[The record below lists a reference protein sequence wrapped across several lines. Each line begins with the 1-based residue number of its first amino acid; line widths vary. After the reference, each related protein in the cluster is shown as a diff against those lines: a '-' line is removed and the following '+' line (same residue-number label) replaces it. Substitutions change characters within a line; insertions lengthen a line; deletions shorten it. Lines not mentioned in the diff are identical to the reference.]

1 MFEVQDLVKKLPSG
15 RKLLSHI
22 SFSIPSGGIGLFL
35 GDSGAGK
42 STLLRVICDLER
54 YDEGAFFLGGK
65 SIRLADAVKHHL
77 IGMVFQHFNLF
88 EHLNA
93 EENITLALVK
103 TKNFT
108 PKTASEKAH
117 TLLEQYGLLAEAA
130 SPVQKLSGGQK
141 QRLAI
146 ARTIALDPKI
156 LCLDEPTSALDPLL
170 THQVASLLAQFAK
183 EGRTVL
189 IATHDMNLV
198 DQLDGQRFLMQE
210 GKIAETCFPR
220 DYRMNS
226 AAYPRM
232 RQFFTVFRDPVHTH
246 AQQES

>member
-1 MFEVQDLVKKLPSG
+1 MFEIHDLVKKVPSG
-15 RKLLSHI
+15 RTLLSHI
-22 SFSIPSGGIGLFL
+22 SFSIPSGGIGVFL

-42 STLLRVICDLER
+42 STLLRVICDLEH
-54 YDEGAFFLGGK
+54 YESGVFLLDGK
-65 SIRLADAVKHHL
+65 PIQLSLAVKNHL

-93 EENITLALVK
+93 EENITIALVK
-103 TKNFT
+103 TKNIS
-108 PKTASEKAH
+108 PKKASEKAFA
-117 TLLEQYGLLAEAA
+117 LLEQYGLMAHAQ

-156 LCLDEPTSALDPLL
+156 ICLDEPTSALDPIL

-189 IATHDMNLV
+189 LATHDMNLV
-198 DQLDGQRFLMQE
+198 DR
-210 GKIAETCFPR
+210 
-220 DYRMNS
+220 
-226 AAYPRM
+226 
-232 RQFFTVFRDPVHTH
+232 
-246 AQQES
+246 